1 VKILGRLRDHIVC
14 ASGDRAIRKR
24 VDLWLRLALHGA
36 NRAVEHAASREDM
49 MSVQPLRKEG
59 DQNPRTA
66 EEAKALVKQ
75 VESLFMPWNIDALVA
90 GFTDDCIVRFSTVPE
105 FRGREALRAFFT
117 ARSGKQKGY
126 RLKKSFRAMVND
138 TITNVWEGEWQ
149 DAETGAAMRGFGVE
163 VWIMRDGK
171 IAVWE
176 GAFNTGRADQT
187 NSVADLLR

>member
-1 VKILGRLRDHIVC
+1 MVVRDASGSHVVC
-14 ASGDRAIRKR
+14 ASGDWSIRKR
-24 VDLWLRLALHGA
+24 VDLWSRLALHSA

-90 GFTDDCIVRFSTVPE
+90 GFTDDCIVRFGTVPE
-105 FRGREALRAFFT
+105 FRGRDALRAFFT